1 LSGSKIG
8 GQKAAATNKARYGED
23 FYRTIGRVGG
33 SRRVA
38 KGFAMNR
45 ELAAKASKIGGHIS
59 RRTKVK
65 ENA

>member
-1 LSGSKIG
+1 MAGTAEG
-8 GQKAAATNKARYGED
+8 GKKATQANIAKWGPD
-23 FYRTIGRVGG
+23 FYRTIGRAGG

-45 ELAAKASKIGGHIS
+45 ELAAKAGQLGGRISK
-59 RRTKVK
+59 RTKVK